1 MIHKVSELCKKI
13 NGIKAVSDRLYKI
26 KYNKTKSPERDAEVD
41 NMIVDI
47 QSQCKLVASDK
58 GNYGE

>member
-13 NGIKAVSDRLYKI
+13 NGIKVISDRLYET